1 MRKIAYELDEREVS
15 WSAVRSQGAGGQNVN
30 KVASAVQLRFD
41 VKGSSLPERLKA
53 RILARRD
60 RRLTTEGVL
69 VIRSEIHRTQEL
81 NRSAAMERLRALIAE
96 AAEIPDFRIPT
107 RPTRS
112 SKRRTRKAKELRS
125 AVKQG
130 RHKVKDFS

>member
-1 MRKIAYELDEREVS
+1 MRRIAYELDEREVT

-41 VKGSSLPERLKA
+41 VRGSSLPERLKE

-69 VIRSEIHRTQEL
+69 VIKSEIHRTQEL
-81 NRSAAMERLRALIAE
+81 NRSAAMERLRAILAE
-96 AAEIPDFRIPT
+96 ASEIPDFRIPT
-107 RPTRS
+107 RPTRA
-112 SKRRTRKAKELRS
+112 SKRRTRKAKAARS
-125 AVKQG
+125 ALKQG
-130 RHKVKDFS
+130 RRKVTDFA